1 MESQFSILGATDRI
15 NAMSVIQDYA
25 ETTHFPEK
33 LDEIIHYL
41 LQQQMIHTLHE
52 ITDKVLHCGYV
63 IDQVKHIACELAEAH
78 SHENP
83 LTSTI

>member
-1 MESQFSILGATDRI
+1 MESQFSILGTTDRT

-33 LDEIIHYL
+33 LDEIIHHL

-52 ITDKVLHCGYV
+52 ITDKILHCGYV
-63 IDQVKHIACELAEAH
+63 IDQVKHIAIELSETH
-78 SHENP
+78 SYDYP
-83 LTSTI
+83 LTSII

>member
-1 MESQFSILGATDRI
+1 MESQFSILGVSDRI

-33 LDEIIHYL
+33 LDEIIHHL

-52 ITDKVLHCGYV
+52 ITDKMLHCGYV
-63 IDQVKHIACELAEAH
+63 INQVKHIATELAETY
-78 SHENP
+78 EYP
-83 LTSTI
+83 LTSIL

>member
-1 MESQFSILGATDRI
+1 MDSQFSILKSSDRLK
-15 NAMSVIQDYA
+15 AMTVIQDYA

-33 LDEIIHYL
+33 LDEIINNL

-52 ITDKVLHCGYV
+52 ITDKILHYGYV
-63 IDQVKHIACELAEAH
+63 IDQVKHIANELAETH
-78 SHENP
+78 KYP

>member
-1 MESQFSILGATDRI
+1 MSII
-15 NAMSVIQDYA
+15 HDYA

-33 LDEIIHYL
+33 LDEIIHNL

-52 ITDKVLHCGYV
+52 ITDKILHCGCV
-63 IDQVKHIACELAEAH
+63 IDQVKHIVSELSET
-78 SHENP
+78 HEHP

>member
-1 MESQFSILGATDRI
+1 MESQFSILGVSDRI

-33 LDEIIHYL
+33 LDEMIHHL

-52 ITDKVLHCGYV
+52 ITDKMLHCGYV
-63 IDQVKHIACELAEAH
+63 INQVKHIATELAETY
-78 SHENP
+78 EYP
-83 LTSTI
+83 LTSIL

>member
-1 MESQFSILGATDRI
+1 MDSQFSILKSSDRLK
-15 NAMSVIQDYA
+15 AMTVIQDYA

-33 LDEIIHYL
+33 LDEIIHHL

-52 ITDKVLHCGYV
+52 ITDKILHCGYV
-63 IDQVKHIACELAEAH
+63 IDQVKHIASELSETH
-78 SHENP
+78 KHP

>member
-1 MESQFSILGATDRI
+1 MESQFSILGVSDRI
-15 NAMSVIQDYA
+15 NAMSVIHDYA

-33 LDEIIHYL
+33 LDEMIHHL

-52 ITDKVLHCGYV
+52 ITDKIIHCGYV
-63 IDQVKHIACELAEAH
+63 IDQVKYIAIELAEAH
-78 SHENP
+78 SYDYP

>member
-1 MESQFSILGATDRI
+1 MDSQFSILKSSDRLK
-15 NAMSVIQDYA
+15 AMTVIQDYA

-33 LDEIIHYL
+33 LDEIINHL

-52 ITDKVLHCGYV
+52 ITDKILHYGYV
-63 IDQVKHIACELAEAH
+63 IDQVKHIANELAETH
-78 SHENP
+78 KYP

>member
-1 MESQFSILGATDRI
+1 MESQFSILGTTDRI

-33 LDEIIHYL
+33 LDEIINHL

-52 ITDKVLHCGYV
+52 ITDKILHYGYV
-63 IDQVKHIACELAEAH
+63 IDQVKHIAIELAEAH
-78 SHENP
+78 AYDYP